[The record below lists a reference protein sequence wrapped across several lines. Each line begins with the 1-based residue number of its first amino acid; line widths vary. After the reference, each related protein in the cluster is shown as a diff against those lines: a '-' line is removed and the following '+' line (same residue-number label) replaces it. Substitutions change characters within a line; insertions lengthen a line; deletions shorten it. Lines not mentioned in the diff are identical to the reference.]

1 MQISR
6 NLFQYFAADSE
17 LTHGTDVGS
26 DSGGNVVTVGLGR
39 SVAEL
44 RREGSSIRVT
54 ETGVQLDRFDGSC
67 RSFDFEEGL
76 GVIALNRYSLTV
88 LEVFVWGFDM
98 LGLRQAARLF
108 PMLTGVGQPDF
119 IIVRKRCAWEGA
131 AGVFA
136 LGSFTSSWKASE
148 SSFTL

>member
-17 LTHGTDVGS
+17 LTQGTPAGS
-26 DSGGNVVTVGLGR
+26 ESKGNVVTVGLGR

-44 RREGSSIRVT
+44 HREGSSIRVT
-54 ETGVQLDRFDGSC
+54 ETGLQLDRFDGSC

-76 GVIALNRYSLTV
+76 GVITLNRYSPTI

-98 LGLRQAARLF
+98 VGLRQAARLF
-108 PMLTGVGQPDF
+108 PMLTGVGQPDL
-119 IIVRKRCAWEGA
+119 IILRKRCAWEGA

-148 SSFTL
+148 SSFIA

>member
-6 NLFQYFAADSE
+6 NLIQYFAADSE
-17 LTHGTDVGS
+17 LTQGTDVGRRS
-26 DSGGNVVTVGLGR
+26 EGNVVTVGLGR

-44 RREGSSIRVT
+44 LREGSSIQVT
-54 ETGVQLDRFDGSC
+54 ETGVRLVRFDGSC
-67 RSFDFEEGL
+67 KRIEFEEGL
-76 GVIALNRYSLTV
+76 GVIALSRYSPTA
-88 LEVFVWGFDM
+88 LEVFVWGFDAV
-98 LGLRQAARLF
+98 GLRQAARLF

-119 IIVRKRCAWEGA
+119 IILRKRCAWEGA

-148 SSFTL
+148 SSFIL